1 MYNSSGFQVLAFP
14 CNQFGGQAPGTDECE
29 RNYTYRRMQL
39 PFNAP
44 NFTIFDK
51 AVVNGPGSL
60 KLFNFLKQA
69 APKESPFDMCG
80 ECDIAWNYEKFLVNA
95 SGYPVRR
102 YPSGISP
109 LVAEMAIREL
119 LNVSEL
125 KSPQEAG
132 FPKLYPSEAVAAV
145 ATEEAEA
152 THALSAAAATGAA
165 AATAAG
171 KATSSSD
178 TKEESFAAAKT
189 RGEGASASPVGAS
202 A

>member
-39 PFNAP
+39 PFNVP

-60 KLFNFLKQA
+60 PLFRFLKQKG
-69 APKESPFDMCG
+69 PKEAPFDMCG

-95 SGYPVRR
+95 SGYPVKR
-102 YPSGISP
+102 YPAGISP

-132 FPKLYPSEAVAAV
+132 FPKLYPGAAAHAVSAV
-145 ATEEAEA
+145 TS
-152 THALSAAAATGAA
+152 TGVSAAAAT
-165 AATAAG
+165 TN
-171 KATSSSD
+171 ATSTSD
-178 TKEESFAAAKT
+178 QEELFDEAVKS
-189 RGEGASASPVGAS
+189 RGEGATAAPADAS